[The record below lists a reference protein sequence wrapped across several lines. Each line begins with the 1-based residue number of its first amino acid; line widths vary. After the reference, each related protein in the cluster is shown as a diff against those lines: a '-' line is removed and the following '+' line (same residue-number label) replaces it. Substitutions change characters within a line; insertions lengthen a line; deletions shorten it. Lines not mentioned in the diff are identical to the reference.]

1 MAVAVAV
8 NTNGLSI
15 CQQQSVRVVVI
26 IYYQITPVT
35 TATINVQIAYLLTC
49 SSRQPA
55 CQLACLPL
63 LSVLASRRSEPRMPF
78 LPPPAA
84 AAGWF
89 CGWLSCSSSVSESRL
104 ICCLAS
110 SLVNVKVG
118 MPLMLE
124 RTSPSRRHAVSAL
137 LPGFTCKCVR
147 HRGVKL

>member
-49 SSRQPA
+49 SYR
-55 CQLACLPL
+55 LPL

-89 CGWLSCSSSVSESRL
+89 CGWLSCSSSVSESRS